1 METDQQDTL
10 QPTPSDPPQDQ
21 AGTTMPARTAFVL
34 NALGIIL
41 TFGRHLRDTIRQRA
55 TAPNFGTIAA
65 VFGTANVETISAH
78 LERGIRRVIALQRVL
93 LARGAAGRDIP
104 DIPNRK
110 DQPQPAPADA
120 EAAPKPQR
128 KPRSSPSPDWNDNP
142 QLHMPTEEE
151 LVRQIRRRSV
161 GRVLAEICLDL
172 AVVPGLCSSDFWYD
186 LFEIMYY
193 TPGKGL
199 VVLMQEKHRRE
210 QQFIKEQDRTID
222 SNWDWLHLKPNAIR
236 QVLGFYIGEPPVDP
250 FHRLPLPRKRGRVG
264 EGVQRPPAR
273 DWPQPAPPF

>member
-1 METDQQDTL
+1 MQTGQQDTP

-21 AGTTMPARTAFVL
+21 PGTTMPARTAFVL

-41 TFGRHLRDTIRQRA
+41 TFGRHLRDTIRRRA
-55 TAPNFGTIAA
+55 AAPNFATIAA

-104 DIPNRK
+104 DIKKPTHK

-120 EAAPKPQR
+120 ETAPADAKP
-128 KPRSSPSPDWNDNP
+128 KRSRSRTSPSPDWNDNP

-193 TPGKGL
+193 TPGKG
-199 VVLMQEKHRRE
+199 VVILMQEKHRRE
-210 QQFIKEQDRTID
+210 QPFIKEQDRKID
-222 SNWDWLHLKPNAIR
+222 SNWDWLQLKPDQIR
-236 QVLGFYIGEPPVDP
+236 QVLGFFIGEPPVDP
-250 FHRLPLPRKRGRVG
+250 FASAEATG
-264 EGVQRPPAR
+264 PP
-273 DWPQPAPPF
+273 

>member
-1 METDQQDTL
+1 MQSGQQDT
-10 QPTPSDPPQDQ
+10 PRSTPPDPPQDQ
-21 AGTTMPARTAFVL
+21 AGTTLPPRTAFVL

-55 TAPNFGTIAA
+55 AAPNFATIAA
-65 VFGTANVETISAH
+65 VFGTANVETIAAH
-78 LERGIRRVIALQRVL
+78 LQRGILRVMALQRVL

-104 DIPNRK
+104 DAKKPTHN

-120 EAAPKPQR
+120 ADVPKPQR
-128 KPRSSPSPDWNDNP
+128 SRSRTSPSPDWKDNP

-172 AVVPGLCSSDFWYD
+172 AVVPSLCSSDFWYH

-193 TPGKGL
+193 TPGKG
-199 VVLMQEKHRRE
+199 VVILMQEKHRRE

-222 SNWDWLHLKPNAIR
+222 SNWDWLRMKPDAIR
-236 QVLGFYIGEPPVDP
+236 QVLGFFIGEPPVDP
-250 FHRLPLPRKRGRVG
+250 FAPAEATG
-264 EGVQRPPAR
+264 PP
-273 DWPQPAPPF
+273 